1 MTTNSRESM
10 NRALMVGM
18 LVSTYHELVLSGENN
33 EVLLS
38 WLVSAVCEQF
48 GQDRREIEDL
58 TLSLDGGIFSLSG
71 DYVLEGPAME
81 DFTVVMESVA
91 KFVDN
96 SIADVMD
103 VANPPAE
110 LVSTMDCLVGVFKE
124 ALGES
129 LEGAVLGVCEIKY
142 KGHRFITSS
151 EAGVAIE
158 SQNEK
163 NLEEEWMWISKGR
176 NSLIDFIRKLK

>member
-1 MTTNSRESM
+1 MSTSSRESM
-10 NRALMVGM
+10 NRVLMVGM
-18 LVSTYHELVLSGENN
+18 IVATYHELVLSSENS

-58 TLSLDGGIFSLSG
+58 ILSLDGGIFSFSG

-81 DFTVVMESVA
+81 DFIVAMESVA
-91 KFVDN
+91 KLVDN
-96 SIADVMD
+96 SITDAMD

-129 LEGAVLGVCEIKY
+129 LEGAVLGVCEVKY
-142 KGHRFITSS
+142 KGHRFLTSS
-151 EAGVAIE
+151 ENGVAIE

-163 NLEEEWMWISKGR
+163 NPEEEWMWMPRGR
-176 NSLIDFIRKLK
+176 NSLIDFIRKLN